1 MSREIVNSVL
11 LLWGSLFC
19 AVSSLYFWIT
29 KNYRTEKRGWIYR
42 MQVSTSVLLFAL
54 LACLIG
60 GTCWGSG
67 WSASAI
73 FSTFFSWS

>member
-29 KNYRTEKRGWIYR
+29 KYYRTVKRDWIYR
-42 MQVSTSVLLFAL
+42 MQVSTSVLLF
-54 LACLIG
+54 
-60 GTCWGSG
+60 
-67 WSASAI
+67 
-73 FSTFFSWS
+73 